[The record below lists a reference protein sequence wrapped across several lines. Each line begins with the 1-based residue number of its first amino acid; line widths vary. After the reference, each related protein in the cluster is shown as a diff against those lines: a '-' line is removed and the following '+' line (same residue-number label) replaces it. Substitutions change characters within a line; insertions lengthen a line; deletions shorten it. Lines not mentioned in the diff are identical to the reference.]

1 MRIFEKFF
9 STQPLKLVTPPISDE
24 EHDDILTKISEFVNN
39 PKSIAV
45 ANDIICDTDDI
56 VTYSIT
62 FDVYS
67 EWQNIHNNDVIVHTS
82 NILKDIFSNRIE
94 GKSVRHLRIS
104 SETIETMIRVI
115 KTSNVLTIDIYD

>member
-115 KTSNVLTIDIYD
+115 KTSNVLMVDIYD